1 MNSVAEIDGA
11 LSGLGLQTKDKYLSF
26 ITYMETKNATIHF
39 QPKSLNF
46 FSQLNGF
53 HSTSS

>member
-1 MNSVAEIDGA
+1 MNFVAEIDGA

-46 FSQLNGF
+46 FLN
-53 HSTSS
+53 